1 MNNNMR
7 EAIHHTLEKFLEQQ
21 YTTAILQE
29 FNNDLT
35 LKHPNQG
42 KDYKQYQNCITKCE
56 DWISTNFIKL
66 ENFKRTYICSQ
77 INQKFL
83 TEEASK
89 VQTKLIGIEDIKNAN
104 ISNKDWL
111 NFAMTV
117 LVYDLLYD
125 HHLYLDS
132 NDNQA
137 WTNRIFNEF
146 GVDKEKLVAEYNRIR
161 QSDFM
166 KKMREEYLQDNGQLK
181 AGLTYADV
189 MEEMFSLKHQHIDGW
204 DKFCHFCSYLLKA
217 ITALFTL
224 GNYVYQSGLDKK
236 EEHNAFTQSWT
247 EFSKT
252 YETNVEQA
260 LGRELQ

>member
-1 MNNNMR
+1 LLHN
-7 EAIHHTLEKFLEQQ
+7 HSLSP
-21 YTTAILQE
+21 
-29 FNNDLT
+29 D
-35 LKHPNQG
+35 
-42 KDYKQYQNCITKCE
+42 QN
-56 DWISTNFIKL
+56 
-66 ENFKRTYICSQ
+66 R
-77 INQKFL
+77 
-83 TEEASK
+83 
-89 VQTKLIGIEDIKNAN
+89 
-104 ISNKDWL
+104 
-111 NFAMTV
+111 
-117 LVYDLLYD
+117 
-125 HHLYLDS
+125 
-132 NDNQA
+132 A
-137 WTNRIFNEF
+137 WTNIIFNELGD